1 MLPSLAAFL
10 QALAA
15 GVTVGGAY
23 ALMCIGLGIIFG
35 SMRVINF
42 AQGDFLMLGMY
53 AAFYLTAGY
62 GILNFLGPYAGPII
76 AAFLAGPIV
85 FAIGWVVHR
94 FVVSRVTGAGVASS
108 EGAGAY
114 GQIIVTLGLSLILQN
129 GGLIVFGSTP
139 EGIRT
144 PLSRRSWEIGPVLLN
159 QARVVSFL
167 VAVALVVGVYLFLA
181 RTRIGKALRAAADN
195 SAAALYMGIDVDR
208 AHRIAWSLGVGI
220 TAIAGGLVGG
230 LAVFSALCRVR
241 FRHRD
246 VCRGGAGRPRQ
257 HPRRVL
263 GRAADR
269 HHPADVDPGAALPA
283 AEHGDL
289 CRLSADH
296 LPAAAG
302 AVRPSQRTHMTGS
315 AARQRWAIFFVAVVV
330 LLISLVLRSAYYQ
343 LVLTQVLLWAVL
355 SLAWNILSGYSGY
368 FSFGHAAFWGL
379 GAYTVTLGL
388 VHFDVTPWLGIPL
401 GAVVGGVAGALIG
414 YPTFRLRGHYF
425 ALAMLAYPLAVLYVF
440 QWLGYQE
447 VSLPMKREAPLL
459 YMQFAD
465 PRVYVLLALGLLV
478 LALAVSLR
486 VENSR
491 FGMALLAIKQNEPA
505 AEAAGI
511 DTWRW
516 KMRAIVLSGALAAMA
531 GGLYAVVL
539 LVVTPESV
547 FGMLVSAQPLILALF
562 GGIGSLWGP
571 VIGAVILVPLA
582 EGLNGELGDVL
593 PGIQGVVYGVA
604 IIVIILLAPEGVYW
618 RLRDR
623 LAKPRAE
630 RRLTA
635 APRPVVA
642 AAPAPRP
649 THGSELLVL
658 RGIGVSFGGLQ
669 ALDGIDLAVRE
680 GSLHGI
686 IGPNGAGK
694 TTLFNVING
703 FLPPDSGAI
712 TFAGAS
718 LLGLRPSQVCRRG
731 VGRTFQVVRA
741 FPRMTL
747 LENVVVGAYV
757 GARDDAAAEQI
768 AKAALDRVGLADRA
782 GVLAGRADHAGIAA
796 DGIGTRARA
805 ASAADIARRDPGRAR
820 PRGSRRHS
828 GRNPAGPRRGR
839 DGADH
844 RAYDAG
850 DGAARRCIQRARPR
864 QADRRRTAE

>member
-1 MLPSLAAFL
+1 
-10 QALAA
+10 
-15 GVTVGGAY
+15 
-23 ALMCIGLGIIFG
+23 
-35 SMRVINF
+35 
-42 AQGDFLMLGMY
+42 
-53 AAFYLTAGY
+53 
-62 GILNFLGPYAGPII
+62 
-76 AAFLAGPIV
+76 
-85 FAIGWVVHR
+85 
-94 FVVSRVTGAGVASS
+94 
-108 EGAGAY
+108 
-114 GQIIVTLGLSLILQN
+114 
-129 GGLIVFGSTP
+129 
-139 EGIRT
+139 
-144 PLSRRSWEIGPVLLN
+144 
-159 QARVVSFL
+159 
-167 VAVALVVGVYLFLA
+167 
-181 RTRIGKALRAAADN
+181 
-195 SAAALYMGIDVDR
+195 
-208 AHRIAWSLGVGI
+208 
-220 TAIAGGLVGG
+220 
-230 LAVFSALCRVR
+230 
-241 FRHRD
+241 
-246 VCRGGAGRPRQ
+246 
-257 HPRRVL
+257 
-263 GRAADR
+263 
-269 HHPADVDPGAALPA
+269 
-283 AEHGDL
+283 
-289 CRLSADH
+289 
-296 LPAAAG
+296 
-302 AVRPSQRTHMTGS
+302 MTGS

-635 APRPVVA
+635 APRPAVA

-658 RGIGVSFGGLQ
+658 RGVGVSFGGLQ

-757 GARDDAAAEQI
+757 GARDDATAEQI

-782 GVLAGRADHAGIAA
+782 GVLAAGLTTRELRLMELARALVPHPRLILLDETLAGLAHEDLAGILDVIRQVRDEGVTVLIIEHTMQAMVQLV
-796 DGIGTRARA
+796 DVFSVLDHGRL
-805 ASAADIARRDPGRAR
+805 IA
-820 PRGSRRHS
+820 
-828 GRNPAGPRRGR
+828 AGPPNEVVR
-839 DGADH
+839 
-844 RAYDAG
+844 
-850 DGAARRCIQRARPR
+850 
-864 QADRRRTAE
+864 DRRVIEAYLGRRWMDRVADTVTIAEEAGR